1 MGGRAF
7 QILTG
12 LALTA
17 IWAIALGVAHVNGD
31 IRFVDRMEA
40 SLTDLRTIVRG
51 PKQPPD
57 LVTIVAIDD
66 AVVAQEGSY
75 PLKRVTLARIVDAI
89 ARLNPKVIAVDL
101 LLVEPG
107 PDEDDQ
113 QLSESLSRRPTVV
126 AAAAVFSEGTQHVTA
141 NGSGP
146 LTHVPSA
153 ERFLLP
159 LQRFT
164 DVAAV
169 GIVNVTTDQT
179 GTPRLFP
186 MLFRSGETIEASLPL
201 RVASIATGA
210 NPVIEENRLTLGDRA
225 IRTDFGQVL
234 PLSFYG
240 SRGAIPTISA
250 TEVLAGKLDRQ
261 RIQNHVVVIGATVT
275 GGGDVFPTPFDPV
288 LPGVE
293 VIATA
298 VTHLLAGDGIVRD
311 RTVRLADGC
320 IGLLLATGLV
330 GLLAWRSSA
339 AGLAAMTGLILL
351 WLGTNIA
358 AFTNGIWL
366 SAALPMAAAVPPAIL
381 FGAAQLWLGRRRAQ
395 YYASQ
400 SALLQRVQAPGLGEF
415 LAAHPD
421 FLSEPVREEAAVVFI
436 DLSGFTGASEALGP
450 SAIRELLNSFHA
462 VIEAEV
468 VACGGVVTS
477 FMGDGAMIVFGL
489 PEPAAEDAANAARCC
504 VRLAHRTRR
513 WLASLPASARSRI
526 GFKIGAH
533 FGTVVAS
540 RLGGGAHQHIAATGD
555 TVNVASRLMEVAA
568 ASDAEVAISDDLLKA
583 AGHDRN
589 LAKSGA
595 LSGPVETRIRGRAG
609 SLSVWFWH
617 V

>member
-450 SAIRELLNSFHA
+450 SAIRELLNSFP
-462 VIEAEV
+462 
-468 VACGGVVTS
+468 CSDRGGS
-477 FMGDGAMIVFGL
+477 RGL
-489 PEPAAEDAANAARCC
+489 RRGRHEFHGRRRDDR
-504 VRLAHRTRR
+504 VRPSGTRR
-513 WLASLPASARSRI
+513 CRTPPTRRAAAFDWPTGQDDGLHPCLPRPGRGSASRSGRISARLSRHASGAELISTSLPR
-526 GFKIGAH
+526 
-533 FGTVVAS
+533 
-540 RLGGGAHQHIAATGD
+540 
-555 TVNVASRLMEVAA
+555 
-568 ASDAEVAISDDLLKA
+568 AIPSMSQV
-583 AGHDRN
+583 G
-589 LAKSGA
+589 
-595 LSGPVETRIRGRAG
+595 
-609 SLSVWFWH
+609 
-617 V
+617 